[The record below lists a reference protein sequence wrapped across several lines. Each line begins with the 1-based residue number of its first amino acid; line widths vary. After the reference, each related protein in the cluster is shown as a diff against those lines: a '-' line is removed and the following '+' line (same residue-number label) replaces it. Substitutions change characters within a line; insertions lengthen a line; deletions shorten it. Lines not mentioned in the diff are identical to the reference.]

1 MGANQYKKL
10 EALVRQLFASVTWS
24 HKIQCKQ
31 ADIYSDRYQ
40 FLKIVTILTSALT
53 SAGIF
58 SVIFA
63 DQLWLKIV
71 SALMSFVVT
80 AINSFFKSFDLI
92 SLKNKHLGT
101 ANDLWDIRERLLILL
116 IEVGVAEKEYN
127 DLLETYKEI
136 EKELYDVYA
145 KAPSTTQKAVALAK
159 KALKVDGDNT
169 FSDEEIDMLLPTI
182 LGERFQVV

>member
-1 MGANQYKKL
+1 MEANQYKKI

-40 FLKIVTILTSALT
+40 FLKIVTIITSALT

-58 SVIFA
+58 I
-63 DQLWLKIV
+63 

-116 IEVGVAEKEYN
+116 IEVGVAEKEYQV
-127 DLLETYKEI
+127 LLENYKEI

-159 KALKVDGDNT
+159 KALNVDGDNT
-169 FSDEEIDMLLPTI
+169 YSDEEIDMLLPTI
-182 LGERFQVV
+182 LRERFQVV